1 MQKASDQYSVLL
13 APASRTA
20 VDLPESVEALVEE
33 ARKKQYDMPTVLI
46 QLKAMV
52 CASSLPSFHTPHFSC
67 LYLVT
72 SWIHKIMQF

>member
-1 MQKASDQYSVLL
+1 LL

-33 ARKKQYDMPTVLI
+33 ARKKQYDMPTLLI

-52 CASSLPSFHTPHFSC
+52 CANCQLPSFFPHSTLSC

>member
-33 ARKKQYDMPTVLI
+33 ARKKQYDMPTLLI

-52 CASSLPSFHTPHFSC
+52 CANCQLPSFFPHSTLFLS
-67 LYLVT
+67 L
-72 SWIHKIMQF
+72 SGNFMDS